1 MAINGVVTGKLRNL
15 DRVVTH
21 LKSLYPLKSEAL
33 DDWILRGAVE
43 RNLQVAVEIV
53 IDVCHRLH
61 SLAGKPP
68 ASSAREAV
76 EGCVQLG
83 VLKEASAYAKMIGFR
98 NLVVHAY
105 EYVDNAILLDIVNSH
120 LTDFEIFSRE
130 VLEYVGSQ

>member
-1 MAINGVVTGKLRNL
+1 MAINGVITGKLRNL
-15 DRVVTH
+15 DRVVNH
-21 LKSLYPLKSEAL
+21 LKSLHPLKPEAL
-33 DDWILRGAVE
+33 EDWILRGAVE

-68 ASSAREAV
+68 ASSAREAM
-76 EGCVQLG
+76 EGCVQLR
-83 VLKEASAYAKMIGFR
+83 VLNDASVYTKMIGFR

-105 EYVDNAILLDIVNSH
+105 EYVDGAILLDIINSH
-120 LTDFEIFSRE
+120 LTDFETFSRE